1 MKIFAPLNLTVL
13 VFSFVIS
20 NIALSTEVSQ
30 NQSIKCQEL
39 KQRLATI
46 KAKIKPVT
54 KVSNGHIENYV
65 LSGLVGTQ
73 ISSQKQSTVDRQFRH
88 LSNEYAQKCSK

>member
-1 MKIFAPLNLTVL
+1 MKSLSPILAIMLLG
-13 VFSFVIS
+13 IS
-20 NIALSTEVSQ
+20 LIPNVALSKETPHS
-30 NQSIKCQEL
+30 QSIKCQEL

-65 LSGLVGTQ
+65 FSGLVGTQ